1 MKNEE
6 EKTDIFNNLD
16 NLTNNNEITETLEP
30 QKIKSETKANEKTI
44 LKVKDKDS
52 NTHTQSNKPIRRVNS
67 VHLYKKQNEKKNRQ
81 NKETKESTQSCK
93 SNNSHNSNKI
103 LNMNKIADN
112 ALNNKKGK
120 NTTII
125 KHNNNKTKKVSFQ
138 KPNFVTII
146 DVESYKKYNELN
158 TCKDPFEDF
167 EFMRNE
173 NNINN
178 INMDINNNNKNEG
191 IKGENNGKVRVN
203 CSCSCSIF

>member
-1 MKNEE
+1 MK
-6 EKTDIFNNLD
+6 
-16 NLTNNNEITETLEP
+16 
-30 QKIKSETKANEKTI
+30 
-44 LKVKDKDS
+44 
-52 NTHTQSNKPIRRVNS
+52 
-67 VHLYKKQNEKKNRQ
+67 KKNRQ

-167 EFMRNE
+167 VFMRNE